1 MCVLFTVSLNLRRY
15 LIYICYILNY
25 VIKDNA
31 GRYGSLNNIQ
41 ANKDQIHF

>member
-1 MCVLFTVSLNLRRY
+1 MILYTINVHICVLFTISLNLSKY

-31 GRYGSLNNIQ
+31 GRYGPF
-41 ANKDQIHF
+41 K